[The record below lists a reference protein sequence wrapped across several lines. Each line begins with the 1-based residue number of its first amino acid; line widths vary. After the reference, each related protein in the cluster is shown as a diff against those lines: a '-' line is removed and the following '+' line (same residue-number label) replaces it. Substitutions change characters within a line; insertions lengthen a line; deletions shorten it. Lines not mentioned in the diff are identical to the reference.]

1 MISFD
6 FYFTQRALHGKMAWH
21 RTIFLLYIRNMHMA
35 SEVAGEIHAVEH
47 AHLSFMLFKVKICLT
62 NFIQV

>member
-6 FYFTQRALHGKMAWH
+6 FYFTQRALHEKRAWH
-21 RTIFLLYIRNMHMA
+21 RTIFLLYIRNMA

-62 NFIQV
+62 NFMQA